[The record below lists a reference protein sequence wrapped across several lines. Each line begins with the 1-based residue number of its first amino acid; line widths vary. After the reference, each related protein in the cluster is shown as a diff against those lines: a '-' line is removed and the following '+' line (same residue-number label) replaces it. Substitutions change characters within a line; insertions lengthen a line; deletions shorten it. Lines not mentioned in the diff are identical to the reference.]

1 MLTNTERAEIDQLRT
16 QLKRLRELAIV
27 MEDSCATLYRQLLAI
42 DDRLLDLEYPQG
54 VESPE
59 FKQ

>member
-1 MLTNTERAEIDQLRT
+1 MTETERAEVDQLRT
-16 QLKRLRELAIV
+16 QLKKLRELAIV
-27 MEDSCATLYRQLLAI
+27 MEDSCATLYRQLLSI
-42 DDRLLDLEYPQG
+42 DDRLLDLEYPMG